1 MSGHSKWSTIKHKKG
16 VQDARR
22 GQLFTKLT
30 REVIIAAREGGPDPE
45 MNFRLRLAVQTAKA
59 GNMPND
65 NIERAIKKGAGLD
78 GGGPDALEEALYE
91 GYGPGGAAILVQA
104 LTDNRNRTASDVRS
118 RFSRAG
124 GNLAESGAVAWGFD
138 NKGVIRVEVPG
149 ADPEEV
155 ALEAVDVGAE
165 DFEIDGQD
173 IEFTVDFAGFDGLRS
188 ALEQME
194 GVEIGTAEM
203 AMVPSNTIPLE
214 PPQARQNLRLLDSLE
229 DLDDVQK
236 VFCNVDFSDE
246 VLAEYE
252 QAS

>member
-30 REVIIAAREGGPDPE
+30 REVIIAARQGGPDPE

-59 GNMPND
+59 GNMPSD

-78 GGGPDALEEALYE
+78 AGGEALEEVLYE
-91 GYGPGGAAILVQA
+91 GYGPGGAAILVQT
-104 LTDNRNRTASDVRS
+104 LTDNRNRTVSDVRS
-118 RFSRAG
+118 RLTRAG
-124 GNLAESGAVAWGFD
+124 GNLAETGAVAWVFE
-138 NKGVIRVEVPG
+138 NKGVIRVEVPD

-155 ALEAVDVGAE
+155 ALEAVDAGAE

-173 IEFTVDFAGFDGLRS
+173 IEFTVDFAGFESLRS

-194 GVEIGTAEM
+194 GVAITSAEM
-203 AMVPSNTIPLE
+203 AMMPNNTIPLD

-229 DLDDVQK
+229 ELDDVQK
-236 VFCNVDFSDE
+236 VFCNVDFSDD
-246 VLAEYE
+246 VLAEYAE
-252 QAS
+252 AS

>member
-30 REVIIAAREGGPDPE
+30 REVIIAARDGGPDAD
-45 MNFRLRLAVQTAKA
+45 MNFRLRLAIQTARA
-59 GNMPND
+59 ANMPSD

-78 GGGPDALEEALYE
+78 GGGGDLAEILYE

-104 LTDNRNRTASDVRS
+104 LTDNRNRTVSDVRS
-118 RFSRAG
+118 RFTRAG
-124 GNLAESGAVAWGFD
+124 GNLAETGAVAWAFE
-138 NKGVIRVEVPG
+138 NKGVIRAEVPD

-155 ALEAVDVGAE
+155 ALEAVDAGAE
-165 DFEIDGQD
+165 DFEIDGRN
-173 IEFTVDFAGFDGLRS
+173 IAFTVDFAGFDGLRS

-194 GVEIGTAEM
+194 GVDVESAEM
-203 AMVPSNTIPLE
+203 AMMPSNTIPLD

-236 VFCNVDFSDE
+236 VFCNVDFSDD
-246 VLAEYE
+246 VLTEYAE
-252 QAS
+252 AS